1 MYIYIYI
8 SLHVPTRK
16 SSRCTRRQKQFL
28 MSETMSFFILSPGC
42 QTLFVAALS
51 AAKATVN
58 RVGGS
63 QVGDFGHSAI
73 PD

>member
-1 MYIYIYI
+1 MYIYIYF
-8 SLHVPTRK
+8 ST
-16 SSRCTRRQKQFL
+16 CTHTKIKPVHKTSETIL

>member
-1 MYIYIYI
+1 M
-8 SLHVPTRK
+8 
-16 SSRCTRRQKQFL
+16 
-28 MSETMSFFILSPGC
+28 
-42 QTLFVAALS
+42 LFVAALS

-73 PD
+73 PDSSTDGKSPVVVSKIRGE